1 MSWCI
6 LCPSTH
12 QTEKNEETGEMEIFY
27 AIDIKFRLLARH
39 SIFIEVSY
47 ISEYIVAFN
56 DYYKTNTR
64 ENFITAALNG
74 SGVENWK
81 ILTRNNPASDY
92 PSDFDVVLVSI
103 NIF

>member
-1 MSWCI
+1 MT
-6 LCPSTH
+6 LCTLACHPP
-12 QTEKNEETGEMEIFY
+12 EKNEGSRKMEIFY
-27 AIDIKFRLLARH
+27 VISVKFRLLTRRN
-39 SIFIEVSY
+39 IFSEVSY

-56 DYYKTNTR
+56 DYYKTNTI
-64 ENFITAALNG
+64 EKFITAALNG

-103 NIF
+103 NICY